1 MKIGILTHPLNYNY
15 GGILQNYALQ
25 TVLKN
30 MGHEVVTLYT
40 EQKTPAKIQSVLFLK
55 YFVKKL
61 LRWKGNNYRP
71 LTLKQKNVIKRNTKD
86 FVEKYISVTKPLH
99 WVYNDLNSELKL
111 DAYIVGSDQV
121 WRPDFVHNIYD
132 MYFQFLQNDKVKKI
146 SYAASFGVNTWEYS
160 NEQRLIC
167 EELIK
172 KFDDISVRE
181 KSGVAL
187 CKEHFNVNAL
197 HLLDPTLLLS
207 ADDYK
212 KLIPIN
218 KKNRTRKQL
227 TVYILDI
234 TSEKREIINYIAK
247 KLNLSVTYV
256 GNEFS
261 DKQNVYYTERIAP
274 PVESW
279 LEEFDNADFIFT
291 DSFHGTAFSIIF
303 NKPFISI
310 GNPTRGIERFTSLLD
325 LFNISDR
332 LLVPQR
338 RDVTD
343 KLDFSLLDTVVDT
356 PINFKDINEVRS
368 KEVAKSFEY
377 LTCNLT

>member
-1 MKIGILTHPLNYNY
+1 MKVGILTHPLNFNY

-40 EQKTPAKIQSVLFLK
+40 EQKTPAKKQSVLFFK

-61 LRWKGNNYRP
+61 LRWKGDNYRP
-71 LTLKQKNVIKRNTKD
+71 LTSSQKNVIKRNTKV
-86 FVEKYISVTKPLH
+86 FVEKHISVTKPLH
-99 WVYNDLNSELKL
+99 WVYNELNNELQL

-160 NEQRLIC
+160 TEQQLIC
-167 EELIK
+167 AELIK
-172 KFDDISVRE
+172 KFDGISVRE
-181 KSGVAL
+181 KSGVVL
-187 CKEHFNVNAL
+187 CKEYFNVNAL

-212 KLIPIN
+212 KLIPVN
-218 KKNRTRKQL
+218 KKNKTRKQL

-234 TSEKREIINYIAK
+234 TSEKREILNYISK

-261 DKQNVYYTERIAP
+261 DKQNIHYTERIAP
-274 PVESW
+274 PVENW

-310 GNPTRGIERFTSLLD
+310 ANPTRGIERFTSLLD

-332 LLVPQR
+332 LLIP
-338 RDVTD
+338 DN
-343 KLDFSLLDTVVDT
+343 KNIDFSLIDAIVNK
-356 PINFKDINEVRS
+356 PIDFKYINEVRTS
-368 KEVAKSFEY
+368 EVAKSFEY
-377 LTCNLT
+377 LTRNLTVH

>member
-1 MKIGILTHPLNYNY
+1 LNFNY

-40 EQKTPAKIQSVLFLK
+40 EQKMPAKKQSVLFFK

-61 LRWKGNNYRP
+61 LHWKGDNYRP
-71 LTLKQKNVIKRNTKD
+71 LTSKQKNAIKGNTKN

-99 WVYNDLNSELKL
+99 WVYNELNNELQL

-160 NEQRLIC
+160 TEQQLIC
-167 EELIK
+167 AELIK
-172 KFDDISVRE
+172 KFDGISVRE

-187 CKEHFNVNAL
+187 CKEYFNVNAL

-212 KLIPIN
+212 KLIPVN
-218 KKNRTRKQL
+218 KKNKTRKQL
-227 TVYILDI
+227 TVYILDF
-234 TSEKREIINYIAK
+234 TSEKREILNYISK

-261 DKQNVYYTERIAP
+261 DKQNIHYTERIAP
-274 PVESW
+274 PVENW

-332 LLVPQR
+332 LLIP
-338 RDVTD
+338 DN
-343 KLDFSLLDTVVDT
+343 KNIDFSLIDAIVNK
-356 PINFKDINEVRS
+356 PIDFKYINEVRTS
-368 KEVAKSFEY
+368 EVAKSFEY
-377 LTCNLT
+377 LTRNLTVH

>member
-1 MKIGILTHPLNYNY
+1 MKIGILTHPLNFNY

-40 EQKTPAKIQSVLFLK
+40 EQKTPAKKQIVLFSK
-55 YFVKKL
+55 YFVKNI
-61 LRWKGNNYRP
+61 LRWKGSNYRP
-71 LTLKQKNVIKRNTKD
+71 LTSKQKNVIKKNTSF
-86 FVEKYISVTKPLH
+86 FVEKHINTTKPLE
-99 WVYNDLNSELKL
+99 WVYSGLNDELQL

-132 MYFQFLQNDKVKKI
+132 MFFKFLHNDNVKKF

-160 NEQRLIC
+160 NEQQLIC
-167 EELIK
+167 TELIK
-172 KFDDISVRE
+172 KFDGISVRE
-181 KSGVAL
+181 KSGVEL
-187 CKEHFNVNAL
+187 CKKHFNVDAL

-207 ADDYK
+207 ADDYRR
-212 KLIPIN
+212 LLPGN
-218 KKNRTRKQL
+218 NNNNNQL

-234 TSEKREIINYIAK
+234 TTEKREIINYISK
-247 KLNLSVTYV
+247 KLNLAVTYV

-261 DKQNVYYTERIAP
+261 DKQNVHYTERIAP

-279 LEEFDNADFIFT
+279 LEGFENADFVLT

-310 GNPTRGIERFTSLLD
+310 ANPTRGIERFTSLLN
-325 LFNISDR
+325 LFNLGDR
-332 LLVPQR
+332 LMIPKPEGLS
-338 RDVTD
+338 DVI
-343 KLDFSLLDTVVDT
+343 DFSLLDTILDT
-356 PINFKDINEVRS
+356 PINFKYINEVRS
-368 KEVAKSFEY
+368 KEVVKSFEY
-377 LTCNLT
+377 LTGNLS